1 MSHQEG
7 YKEELSL
14 MSDRAIAAELAG
26 RLKRTRLNANL
37 TQAELAARS
46 GLSLRTV
53 IRAESGETG
62 TTILALI
69 ALLRAL
75 GKLDS
80 LDSFLPAPPPSPL
93 MARER
98 ETPYRRRA
106 SKPRKAT
113 APETGSGWKW
123 GDET

>member
-1 MSHQEG
+1 MSHNNA
-7 YKEELSL
+7 YHIVFSL
-14 MSDRAIAAELAG
+14 MSDRAVAAELCR
-26 RLKRTRLNANL
+26 RLKLARLNANL
-37 TQAELAARS
+37 TQAELASRA

-62 TTILALI
+62 TTLLTLI

-80 LDSFLPAPPPSPL
+80 LETFLPVPPPSPL
-93 MARER
+93 MVREK

-106 SKPRKAT
+106 SKPRKQ
-113 APETGSGWKW
+113 PEAGERGGWTW
-123 GDET
+123 GDER